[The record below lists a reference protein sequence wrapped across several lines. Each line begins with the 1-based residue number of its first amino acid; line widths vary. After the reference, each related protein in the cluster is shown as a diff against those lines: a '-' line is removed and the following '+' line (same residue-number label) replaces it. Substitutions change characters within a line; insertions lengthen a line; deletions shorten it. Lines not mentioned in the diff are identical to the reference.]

1 MSFRCQNTFRF
12 EQAQQPYLTTLAI
25 ITLDN
30 PNRNNLLTI
39 NHLMNASA
47 QTPQKVFRNYHE
59 QQMSS
64 QKELQNEGNHY
75 PIKTDFQENGR
86 RVGDSENKIMWFY

>member
-1 MSFRCQNTFRF
+1 
-12 EQAQQPYLTTLAI
+12 
-25 ITLDN
+25 
-30 PNRNNLLTI
+30 
-39 NHLMNASA
+39 MNASA

-75 PIKTDFQENGR
+75 TIKTDFQENGT
-86 RVGDSENKIMWFY
+86 RVGDSENKILWFF